1 MDSRKLRRTLFIV
14 IMMFFMIT
22 VIVMMANWELVQ
34 DKLGL
39 ADRTQ
44 GAEPVMAQDETQDK
58 QLGNDLHAFMQ
69 DETFFDTD
77 THYKS
82 IETYSGKNVSL
93 VMSSV
98 AKDLR
103 VMIVN
108 SSGRLVTGA
117 PFSITIQ
124 GVGEYTDDDED
135 GIIYVDELRAGEYS
149 VYMNEIEGYRV
160 PNTKSNRRSSTG
172 FWKTSST

>member
-58 QLGNDLHAFMQ
+58 QLGNDLHAL
-69 DETFFDTD
+69 
-77 THYKS
+77 
-82 IETYSGKNVSL
+82 SL
-93 VMSSV
+93 
-98 AKDLR
+98 
-103 VMIVN
+103 IH
-108 SSGRLVTGA
+108 
-117 PFSITIQ
+117 I
-124 GVGEYTDDDED
+124 
-135 GIIYVDELRAGEYS
+135 
-149 VYMNEIEGYRV
+149 
-160 PNTKSNRRSSTG
+160 
-172 FWKTSST
+172 